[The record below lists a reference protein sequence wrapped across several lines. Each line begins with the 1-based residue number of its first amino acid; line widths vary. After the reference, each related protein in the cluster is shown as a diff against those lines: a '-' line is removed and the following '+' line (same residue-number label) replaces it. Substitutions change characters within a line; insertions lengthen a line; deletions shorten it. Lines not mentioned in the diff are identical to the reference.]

1 MKRFLFILI
10 FLISSCG
17 YQPIYLNNNLKNF
30 EFNKI
35 IAEGEKKINRNIINS
50 LSLKENLNDKQLNEL
65 LIKSSFRVEETSK
78 NKKGQIKSYRSSI
91 LVNLTV
97 NKNKNII
104 KSKSFSEEFVYNT
117 KENKFELTEYQAD
130 IKEDLINKVMEDIIL
145 FLNL

>member
-1 MKRFLFILI
+1 MKRFLLILI
-10 FLISSCG
+10 FLTSGCG
-17 YQPIYLNNNLKNF
+17 YQPIYLNDNLKNF

-35 IAEGEKKINRNIINS
+35 TTEGEKKINRNIINS
-50 LSLKENLNDKQLNEL
+50 LSLKEDRNDKQLNEL
-65 LIKSSFRVEETSK
+65 LIKSYFKVEETSK
-78 NKKGQIKSYRSSI
+78 NKKGQVKSYRSSI
-91 LVNLTV
+91 LVNLTI

-130 IKEDLINKVMEDIIL
+130 IKEDLINKVIEDIIL

>member
-17 YQPIYLNNNLKNF
+17 YKPIYLNDNLKNF

-35 IAEGEKKINRNIINS
+35 IAEGEKEINRNIINS
-50 LSLKENLNDKQLNEL
+50 LSLKENRNDKQLNEL

-78 NKKGQIKSYRSSI
+78 NKKGQVKSYRSSI

-97 NKNKNII
+97 SKNKSII
-104 KSKSFSEEFVYNT
+104 KNKSFSEEFVYNT

>member
-35 IAEGEKKINRNIINS
+35 IAEGEKEINRNIINS
-50 LSLKENLNDKQLNEL
+50 LSLKENRNDKQLNEL

-78 NKKGQIKSYRSSI
+78 NKKGQEKSYRSSI

-104 KSKSFSEEFVYNT
+104 KSKSFSEEFVYN
-117 KENKFELTEYQAD
+117 KY
-130 IKEDLINKVMEDIIL
+130 
-145 FLNL
+145 